1 MSTPIPDR
9 RPGSD
14 PAAQNDTGV
23 ERSSPDHTA
32 PSGGATAQPNV
43 RSELGELADRSRAEG
58 VPPRSPRV
66 VFASPGSA
74 PQSQPP
80 LADNA
85 YARPA
90 PGAARITSPDE
101 LRALLDSRQSETVDT
116 LIVVGPFDERDF
128 RLFPKSVRHL
138 TLDIEGGATP
148 AALAYLEA
156 LPLRSLSAEP
166 RTQAGNEGAIVL
178 GRHPTLE
185 SVVMPANGIG
195 DRGAQGLSQSAT
207 LRSADLS
214 ENSIG
219 DKGGTAFVHSAFEEL
234 LFYENELG
242 PKSAAA
248 LIRESRAIALGFG
261 GNPIREASEIA
272 FEVSQNTRLK
282 FLDLGN
288 CHLGNAELGLVATN
302 PSIES
307 LGLDGNTFNILGLRT
322 LASNRTLK
330 SLKVADNDRLFDDS
344 AILLSRMTWL
354 KELSVGGIEFG
365 DDGFRA
371 LAKLHQSG
379 VRVEADWPAGLP

>member
-1 MSTPIPDR
+1 MSTPIPGR
-9 RPGSD
+9 RPYSD
-14 PAAQNDTGV
+14 SAAQTDAGV
-23 ERSSPDHTA
+23 ERSSSDHTA
-32 PSGGATAQPNV
+32 PSGGATAQPDA
-43 RSELGELADRSRAEG
+43 RSELRELVERVRAER
-58 VPPRSPRV
+58 VPRRSTNAI
-66 VFASPGSA
+66 FGSPGSA

-90 PGAARITSPDE
+90 PVAARITSLDE
-101 LRALLDSRQSETVDT
+101 LHALLDSPQSETVDT
-116 LIVVGPFDERDF
+116 LIVVGQFDERDF
-128 RLFPKSVRHL
+128 GLFPKSVRHL

-195 DRGAQGLSQSAT
+195 DLGAQGLAQSAT

-214 ENSIG
+214 ENWIR
-219 DKGGTAFVHSAFEEL
+219 DMGGMAFVHSAFEEL

-248 LIRESRAIALGFG
+248 LIREGSAIALGFG
-261 GNPIREASEIA
+261 GNLIRETREIA
-272 FEVSQNTRLK
+272 LEVSRNTGLK

-322 LASNRTLK
+322 LASNLTLK
-330 SLKVADNDRLFDDS
+330 SLRVADNDRLFDDS

-354 KELSVGGIEFG
+354 KELDVGGIEFG
-365 DDGFRA
+365 NDGFRA

-379 VRVEADWPAGLP
+379 VRVEADWPEGLP